1 MAFEL
6 ASVVPWGRSF
16 DEYVAMFALTKE
28 DLSKRILGCG
38 DGPASF
44 NAVATRR
51 GCRVVS
57 ADPIYCFSANEIRSR
72 IEETARSIAEQTRR
86 NRDEFVWEHFESVEQ
101 LIESRM
107 SAMDEFLADYPLGL
121 EEHRYVHA
129 SLPSLPFGGA
139 SFDIALCSH
148 FLFLY
153 SEQHDVDFHVTAINE
168 LRRTSDEVRIFP
180 LLELG
185 ATPSRHLA
193 AVTAQLEHEGRSV
206 QRIRVAYEFQVN
218 GNEMLRVV

>member
-1 MAFEL
+1 MPFEL
-6 ASVVPWGRSF
+6 ANVVPWGRSF

-86 NRDEFVWEHFESVEQ
+86 NRDEFVWKHFESVEQ
-101 LIESRM
+101 LIEARM

-121 EEHRYVHA
+121 EERRYVHA
-129 SLPSLPFGGA
+129 SLPSLPFGDA
-139 SFDIALCSH
+139 CFDIALCSH

-153 SEQHDVDFHVTAINE
+153 SEQHGVDFHVTAINE

-193 AVTAQLEHEGRSV
+193 AVTAQLEREGRSV

>member
-6 ASVVPWGRSF
+6 ANVVPWGRSF

-86 NRDEFVWEHFESVEQ
+86 NRDEFVWKHFESVEQ

-129 SLPSLPFGGA
+129 SLPSLPFGDA

-185 ATPSRHLA
+185 ATPSRHLP
-193 AVTAQLEHEGRSV
+193 AVTAQLEREGRSV